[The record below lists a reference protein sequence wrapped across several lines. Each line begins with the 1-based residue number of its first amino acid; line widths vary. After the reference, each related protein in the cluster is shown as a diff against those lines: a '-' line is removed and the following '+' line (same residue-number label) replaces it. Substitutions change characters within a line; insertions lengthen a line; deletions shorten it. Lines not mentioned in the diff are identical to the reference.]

1 MPRSP
6 RKPSLDLAM
15 LALVVVGTGGCLD
28 KKGRPQMP
36 GPTAE
41 VQGGAEIAIRRGPD
55 MGLSLKVKPPY
66 AVGPFSS
73 MTIRKGRISGV
84 HCGGGFAVTATP
96 DRISGHGPGGGTVE
110 MEIWGD
116 NTEVHAEG
124 MWNGAYGKL
133 DATPERLLVSL
144 AMAPTVVQGGR
155 VRHARYRTYTFRRGA
170 DGLFAGEFTGR
181 PSLYE
186 TRPGATLVISQRIHA
201 LLTREELLAIL
212 MTLLA
217 GAQQTGLPDPTG
229 CGARG

>member
-6 RKPSLDLAM
+6 RKPSVVSALF
-15 LALVVVGTGGCLD
+15 ALVLTVGCAAEMRA
-28 KKGRPQMP
+28 KRPQALQ
-36 GPTAE
+36 PTPE

-170 DGLFAGEFTGR
+170 DGLFAGEVTGR

-186 TRPGATLVISQRIHA
+186 TRPGATLMISQRIHA

>member
-6 RKPSLDLAM
+6 RKPSVVPALLATLM
-15 LALVVVGTGGCLD
+15 TAGCAAEMRA
-28 KKGRPQMP
+28 KRPQALQ
-36 GPTAE
+36 PTAE

-116 NTEVHAEG
+116 NSEVHAEG

-186 TRPGATLVISQRIHA
+186 TRPGATLVISQQIHA

>member
-1 MPRSP
+1 
-6 RKPSLDLAM
+6 
-15 LALVVVGTGGCLD
+15 
-28 KKGRPQMP
+28 
-36 GPTAE
+36 
-41 VQGGAEIAIRRGPD
+41 
-55 MGLSLKVKPPY
+55 
-66 AVGPFSS
+66 

-96 DRISGHGPGGGTVE
+96 DRITGHGPGGGTVE

-116 NTEVHAEG
+116 ATEINAEG

-133 DATPERLLVSL
+133 EATPERLRVSL
-144 AMAPTVVQGGR
+144 AMGPTVVQGGR

-170 DGLFAGEFTGR
+170 DGLFTGDFSGQ
-181 PSLYE
+181 PTLYE
-186 TRPGATLVISQRIHA
+186 TRPGATLLISQQAHA

-229 CGARG
+229 CGWRG